1 MRPRGPPAYSE
12 RADLLTMT
20 MSLAG
25 KGRQAAPPNQGQDA
39 RLPYLSPIA
48 SGPDPFPMS
57 RLSTGAPASSDQG
70 RALSSNPWT
79 WA

>member
-57 RLSTGAPASSDQG
+57 RLSTGAHGPFPQIRGPGRDQE
-70 RALSSNPWT
+70 T
-79 WA
+79 H